1 MALNPTGGRI
11 SIIQKFIE
19 VLHYKAQLY
28 ATVGA
33 AAALVGM
40 YLWTIHGCPALRPC
54 HTAALDA
61 EIRTADAARVHSLD
75 DYLRIED
82 QVFAVLMRLRYN
94 PFYPVMHQTI
104 YRILVW
110 SR

>member
-40 YLWTIHGCPALRPC
+40 YLWTIHGCPALRP
-54 HTAALDA
+54 LF
-61 EIRTADAARVHSLD
+61 ADPM
-75 DYLRIED
+75 
-82 QVFAVLMRLRYN
+82 QLRYN
-94 PFYPVMHQTI
+94 PSFTFMHQTI